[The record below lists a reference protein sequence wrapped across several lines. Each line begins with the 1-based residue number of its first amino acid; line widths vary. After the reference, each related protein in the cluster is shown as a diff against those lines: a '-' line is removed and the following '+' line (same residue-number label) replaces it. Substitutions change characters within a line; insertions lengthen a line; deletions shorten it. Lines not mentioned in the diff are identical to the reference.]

1 MSESG
6 FTLFDTAIGACGI
19 AWGRRGI
26 LGVQLPERDAAAT
39 RARLARR
46 FPEAGEAPAPADVLQ
61 AIERIQALVRGEAS
75 DLSDVAL
82 DMEGVPDFC
91 RRVYEVAKAI
101 PAGATLTYG
110 EVAARLGEPGAARD
124 VGQALGR
131 NPFPIIV
138 PCHRVVAAS
147 GKAGGFSARGGVAT
161 KLRLL
166 MIENARPDGEPTLF
180 DRERM
185 GAV

>member
-1 MSESG
+1 MNERG
-6 FTLFDTAIGACGI
+6 FALFDTAIGACGV
-19 AWGRRGI
+19 AWGPRGVI
-26 LGVQLPERDAAAT
+26 GVQLPERDEAAT
-39 RARLARR
+39 RNRLARR
-46 FPEAGEAPAPADVLQ
+46 FPEAREAATPPEVQQIADNI
-61 AIERIQALVRGEAS
+61 AALLRGEAR
-75 DLSDVAL
+75 DLSGVAL
-82 DMEGVPDFC
+82 DMDGVPDFW
-91 RRVYEVAKAI
+91 RRVYEVAQKI

-110 EVAARLGEPGAARD
+110 EVAARLGEAGAVRD
-124 VGQALGR
+124 VGQALGK

-166 MIENARPDGEPTLF
+166 MIENGRPQGQPTLF